1 MSLRSLWLLA
11 IVMIVIPVN
20 QTMAQPGPRPEL
32 VNFIVSEGAA
42 LPVFDTRE
50 EMVVAYYGHPNSRY
64 MGIVGRHTVEEL
76 VDLVKATARE
86 YQDLAPDRKVIPA
99 IYLIYGTVQPE
110 GRIGY
115 LSDARVN
122 EYISYAGVH
131 GVQIILDHQ
140 IGTYTLQRAVDRLLP
155 YLKHPHVHMAFDVEW
170 RTSRPMEEIGSIT
183 GEELNWMQ
191 HYVSTYLQANQV
203 RENKYIVFHQ
213 FKPSMVRGS
222 GNILTGFPQ
231 IELIHSTSGWGS
243 PGLKR
248 STHAAN
254 ATLTQLPSKG
264 FKLWYYYSDKP
275 GIHYDKP
282 LMTPTEVLSLN
293 PLPRMIIYQ

>member
-1 MSLRSLWLLA
+1 MSLRSLWLLTIVLVA
-11 IVMIVIPVN
+11 IPAN
-20 QTMAQPGPRPEL
+20 QLMAQSGSRSEL
-32 VNFIVSEGAA
+32 VNLVVSEATVHQ
-42 LPVFDTRE
+42 VFDTRE
-50 EMVVAYYGHPNSRY
+50 EIIVAYYGHPNSRY

-76 VDLVKATARE
+76 VELLKLTARQ
-86 YQDLAPDRKVIPA
+86 YQDLVPDRKVIPA
-99 IYLIYGTVQPE
+99 IYLIYGTAQPE

-122 EYISYAGVH
+122 EYIRYAGAH

-140 IGTYTLQRAVDRLLP
+140 IGTYTLQKAVDRLLP

-170 RTSRPMEEIGSIT
+170 RTSRPMQEIGSIS

-191 HYVSTYLQANQV
+191 QYVSAYLQANRV
-203 RENKYIVFHQ
+203 REHKYIVFHQ
-213 FKPSMVRGS
+213 FKASMVRGS
-222 GNILTGFPQ
+222 GDIITGYPQ
-231 IELIHSTSGWGS
+231 VELVHSTSGWGP

-248 STHAAN
+248 STHAFN
-254 ATLTQLPSKG
+254 ATLTTLPSKG

-275 GIHYDKP
+275 GIHYDNP
-282 LMTPTEVLSLN
+282 LMTPTEVLALD

>member
-1 MSLRSLWLLA
+1 MSLRSLWLLMLVL
-11 IVMIVIPVN
+11 ILVPLNLI
-20 QTMAQPGPRPEL
+20 MAQTAVRPEL
-32 VNFIVSEGAA
+32 VNFVVSEKAV
-42 LPVFDTRE
+42 LPVSDTRE
-50 EMVVAYYGHPNSRY
+50 EMIVAYYGHPNSRY

-76 VDLVKATARE
+76 VDLVKATAGQ
-86 YQDLAPDRKVIPA
+86 YQNLAPERKVIPA

-122 EYISYAGVH
+122 EYIRYAGAH
-131 GVQIILDHQ
+131 GIQIILDHQ
-140 IGTYTLQRAVDRLLP
+140 IGTYTLQEAVDRLLP

-170 RTSRPMEEIGSIT
+170 RTSRPMEEIGFIS

-191 HYVSTYLQANQV
+191 QYVSSYLQSNQV
-203 RENKYIVFHQ
+203 REHKYIVFHQ
-213 FKPSMVRGS
+213 FKASMVRGS
-222 GNILTGFPQ
+222 GDILTGFPQ
-231 IELIHSTSGWGS
+231 VELVHSTSGWGS

-248 STHAAN
+248 STHAFN

-275 GIHYDKP
+275 GIHYDNP
-282 LMTPTEVLSLN
+282 LMTPMEVLALD

>member
-1 MSLRSLWLLA
+1 MLVLIA
-11 IVMIVIPVN
+11 MPVT
-20 QTMAQPGPRPEL
+20 QIMAQTGTRSEL
-32 VNFIVSEGAA
+32 VNFVVNEG
-42 LPVFDTRE
+42 PFPQVFDTRE
-50 EMVVAYYGHPNSRY
+50 EMIVAYYGHPNSRY
-64 MGIVGRHTVEEL
+64 MGIVGRHPVEEL
-76 VDLVKATARE
+76 VDLVKATASE
-86 YQDLAPDRKVIPA
+86 YQALAPDRKVIPA
-99 IYLIYGTVQPE
+99 IYLIYGTAQPQ

-122 EYISYAGVH
+122 EYIGYAGAH

-140 IGTYTLQRAVDRLLP
+140 IGTYTLKAAVDRLLP

-170 RTSRPMEEIGSIT
+170 RTSRPMEEIGFIS

-191 HYVSTYLQANQV
+191 QYVSSYLQSNQV
-203 RENKYIVFHQ
+203 REHKYIVFHQ
-213 FKPSMVRGS
+213 FKASMVRGS
-222 GNILTGFPQ
+222 KDILTGFPQ
-231 IELIHSTSGWGS
+231 VELVHSTSGWGP

-248 STHAAN
+248 STHAFN

-275 GIHYDKP
+275 GIHYDNP
-282 LMTPTEVLSLN
+282 LMTPAEVLALD